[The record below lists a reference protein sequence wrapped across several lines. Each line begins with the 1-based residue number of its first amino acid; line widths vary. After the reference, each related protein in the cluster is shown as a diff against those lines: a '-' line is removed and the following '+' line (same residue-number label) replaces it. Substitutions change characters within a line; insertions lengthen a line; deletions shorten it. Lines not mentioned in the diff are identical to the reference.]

1 MKNVYSIV
9 SIVFKWVV
17 LSRTDSLMNLSPLW
31 IVVSK
36 KVVSVHDVSAVN
48 FIIVWNLFACSMNCS
63 TSSLLVFQRNKISS
77 MLRFQTSSLFALL
90 STRFAFQ
97 FSP

>member
-48 FIIVWNLFACSMNCS
+48 FIVVWN
-63 TSSLLVFQRNKISS
+63 
-77 MLRFQTSSLFALL
+77 
-90 STRFAFQ
+90 
-97 FSP
+97 